1 MVETTYTQRKFS
13 ELTGLSTATIVK
25 MLNSGELKRASDGK
39 IPESEVTRL
48 IIERI
53 KNYSKY
59 GYLVIFVDLPNVDSA
74 DLNKLATDYF
84 TSANIPE
91 PMYVDSVQDIYSLA
105 AKNDDNLLDITKH
118 KAYNEKVLKLFMTKY
133 NNMITTFLNDM
144 QGRISGKKDN
154 KKEEKEEREQRYRA
168 IRGKLPYDAILEL
181 AYYGKVLNYHNNLN
195 MSEINIAVEELQEE
209 LNYFQNYLNNQF
221 LDIMKSLYLI
231 KGDPYDTTKK
241 DIDPIFTR
249 DMLTP
254 NFFMCKD
261 AIYNMFFSSSDKH
274 GLPIYLRQL
283 PDLAKSIADASQAK
297 TIKTKLDTLL
307 SNGYYTVVNMN
318 YTDSGDDLFKISE
331 RICGG
336 LYDNVIIGASYEAF
350 DKKAQDSI
358 KMAIKLASTTNHVNI
373 NYIK

>member
-1 MVETTYTQRKFS
+1 MIETTYTQRKFS

-91 PMYVDSVQDIYSLA
+91 PVYVDSVQDIYSLA

>member
-1 MVETTYTQRKFS
+1 MEEITYTQRKFS

-39 IPESEVTRL
+39 IPESEVIRL

-53 KNYSKY
+53 KKYSKY
-59 GYLVIFVDLPNVDSA
+59 GYLIIFVDLPNVESA

-91 PMYVDSVQDIYSLA
+91 PVYVDSVRDIYSLA
-105 AKNDDNLLDITKH
+105 SKNDDNLLDITKH

-133 NNMITTFLNDM
+133 TNMITTFLNDI
-144 QGRISGKKDN
+144 QGRLSGKKDN
-154 KKEEKEEREQRYRA
+154 KKEEKEKREQRYRA

-181 AYYGKVLNYHNNLN
+181 AYYDKVLNYHNNLN
-195 MSEINIAVEELQEE
+195 MSEINIAIEELHEE

-231 KGDPYDTTKK
+231 KGDPYDTTKS
-241 DIDPIFTR
+241 DTEPIFTR

-254 NFFMCKD
+254 DFFMCKG

-318 YTDSGDDLFKISE
+318 YTDSGDDLFKVSE

-336 LYDNVIIGASYEAF
+336 LYDNVIIGTSREAF
-350 DKKAQDSI
+350 EEKAQDSI
-358 KMAIKLASTTNHVNI
+358 KMAIKLASTTNHVSI
-373 NYIK
+373 NYID

>member
-13 ELTGLSTATIVK
+13 ELTGLSTSTIVK

-91 PMYVDSVQDIYSLA
+91 PVYVDSVQDIYSLA

>member
-1 MVETTYTQRKFS
+1 MIETTYTQRKFS

-48 IIERI
+48 LIERI

-91 PMYVDSVQDIYSLA
+91 PVYVDSVQDIYSLA

-154 KKEEKEEREQRYRA
+154 KKEEKEEREHRYRA

>member
-91 PMYVDSVQDIYSLA
+91 PVYVDSVQDIYSLA

>member
-91 PMYVDSVQDIYSLA
+91 PVYVDSVQDIYSLA

-195 MSEINIAVEELQEE
+195 IKEI
-209 LNYFQNYLNNQF
+209 
-221 LDIMKSLYLI
+221 
-231 KGDPYDTTKK
+231 
-241 DIDPIFTR
+241 
-249 DMLTP
+249 LTI
-254 NFFMCKD
+254 C
-261 AIYNMFFSSSDKH
+261 IS
-274 GLPIYLRQL
+274 GL
-283 PDLAKSIADASQAK
+283 
-297 TIKTKLDTLL
+297 
-307 SNGYYTVVNMN
+307 
-318 YTDSGDDLFKISE
+318 
-331 RICGG
+331 
-336 LYDNVIIGASYEAF
+336 
-350 DKKAQDSI
+350 
-358 KMAIKLASTTNHVNI
+358 
-373 NYIK
+373 

>member
-91 PMYVDSVQDIYSLA
+91 PVYVDSVQDIYSLA

-221 LDIMKSLYLI
+221 LDIMKSFYLI

>member
-13 ELTGLSTATIVK
+13 ELTGLSTAPIVK

-91 PMYVDSVQDIYSLA
+91 PVYVDSVQDIYSLA

-274 GLPIYLRQL
+274 
-283 PDLAKSIADASQAK
+283 
-297 TIKTKLDTLL
+297 LDT
-307 SNGYYTVVNMN
+307 
-318 YTDSGDDLFKISE
+318 
-331 RICGG
+331 
-336 LYDNVIIGASYEAF
+336 
-350 DKKAQDSI
+350 
-358 KMAIKLASTTNHVNI
+358 
-373 NYIK
+373 